1 MKRINMLILVLL
13 SFFLTMGSVTA
24 ATIPKA
30 TSKTDYSTCI
40 AFSDGFK
47 NIATDYY
54 YKYCYRASCSANVWN
69 KADMT
74 GVNGYRCSNGNGT
87 PYTKVT
93 SDGCSGYTGS
103 CSKNGEGAYCTKV
116 VYVDCDR
123 VAGGGTYVSP
133 NRPTTAQ
140 TTTSRT
146 VVTTK
151 TPTTKKTTTK
161 KASTNRTT
169 LAPFTN
175 PTKKPSTTTTT
186 KTTVTTT
193 KAINNT
199 NIKKITVNDTDIKYS
214 KTKDTYSLK
223 LKYDVT
229 EVSVNVELEDETS
242 TYVVTGNTE
251 MPNEDHQIKI
261 VVTAVSGDTKEVT
274 LNVKRYTTESSDC
287 TLANIYSEDYPIDF
301 SKNTYSYKLK
311 LPKNVNNIDLEIV
324 PSDEESATYQVEGNE
339 KLKNNSKITIDVRAQ
354 DGTTCKYEIT
364 IKKSSNTWKYIVV
377 IVLLLSVLVV
387 ASVVLYKYL
396 KKSKGKY
403 KYE

>member
-1 MKRINMLILVLL
+1 MLILVLL